1 MFLWYESWTMKSVV
15 WKFYYEIRTTDI
27 WFISFQ
33 PHLLLPKSR
42 NVAAT
47 WNEKEVD
54 FDMMMKIWRC
64 DENMIIQ
71 LMQHQAWHEPWWC
84 WWNDGNMIL
93 LMTIA
98 QGGCVGSVPVWIG
111 FFERSSDDDQKC
123 LYGAPEE
130 GMKRINPCIRWNFY
144 NFTYLLGPT

>member
-1 MFLWYESWTMKSVV
+1 
-15 WKFYYEIRTTDI
+15 
-27 WFISFQ
+27 
-33 PHLLLPKSR
+33 
-42 NVAAT
+42 
-47 WNEKEVD
+47 
-54 FDMMMKIWRC
+54 
-64 DENMIIQ
+64 
-71 LMQHQAWHEPWWC
+71 MQHQAWHEPWWW

-130 GMKRINPCIRWNFY
+130 GIKRINPCIRWN
-144 NFTYLLGPT
+144 LD